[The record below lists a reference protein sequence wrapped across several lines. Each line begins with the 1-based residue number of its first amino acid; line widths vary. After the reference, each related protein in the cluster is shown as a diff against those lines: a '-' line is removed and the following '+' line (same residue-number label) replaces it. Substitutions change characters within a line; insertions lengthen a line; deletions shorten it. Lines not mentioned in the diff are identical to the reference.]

1 MKLLLLTLLY
11 LVSVIPAN
19 AQNGPGIIFDYNG
32 AGYRILR
39 EYRSLASLAKP
50 GEDNNGNQADTII
63 GYLPGEEANDV
74 LDDRIFVRAYPNPV
88 QDVLFVE
95 NLSWQ
100 EGGSATLR
108 VYDISGKLILEK
120 TTTQPKESISMNAL
134 PPGNYHVKYY
144 TNYTYLISWKIT
156 KL

>member
-1 MKLLLLTLLY
+1 MKNLLFIICLFLSISSY
-11 LVSVIPAN
+11 
-19 AQNGPGIIFDYNG
+19 AQGPGVVFDYDG

-39 EYRSLASLAKP
+39 EFDANASLSKP
-50 GEDNNGNQADTII
+50 GKDSTGQQADTII
-63 GYLPGEEANDV
+63 GYYAKEETNEI
-74 LDDRIFVRAYPNPV
+74 LDERIFVRAYPNPV
-88 QDVLFVE
+88 QNELYVE

-100 EGGSATLR
+100 EGNSATLKL
-108 VYDISGKLILEK
+108 YDISGKLLLEK
-120 TTTQPKESISMNAL
+120 TTAQPKESIGMNSL